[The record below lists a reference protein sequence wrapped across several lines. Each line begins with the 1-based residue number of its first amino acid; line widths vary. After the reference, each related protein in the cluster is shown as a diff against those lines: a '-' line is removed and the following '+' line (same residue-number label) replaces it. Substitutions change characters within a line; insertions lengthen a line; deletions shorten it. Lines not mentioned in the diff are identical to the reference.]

1 MERKQTLGLN
11 GTKKYFKEQTIN
23 CPVEKKREIYLKSYN
38 AYLPKLETD
47 PFSEAKIVVQNEIV
61 TNPSKLER
69 EKNFRTYEILCIGNN
84 KRQST
89 QEHVNRNIP
98 IKETGNDEFLRFIKN
113 NDFTKKD
120 PYDYFYVYTEHY
132 GCIEDKIA
140 PIIKKIFENMKTS
153 GLTSIYG
160 KEKFS
165 MIKNKEYYDSLPDKT
180 KANFSEIKGTPYYY
194 RTTSRKCLF
203 QCLSILL
210 KRKLIPFYV
219 YIKFYPSLEKRRI
232 FQLRNQSITYQYD
245 P

>member
-1 MERKQTLGLN
+1 MSSG
-11 GTKKYFKEQTIN
+11 
-23 CPVEKKREIYLKSYN
+23 KKREIYLKSYN
-38 AYLPKLETD
+38 VYLPKLETD

-84 KRQST
+84 KRQPTQEHSLEEKT
-89 QEHVNRNIP
+89 IQEHVNRNIP
-98 IKETGNDEFLRFIKN
+98 IKETRNDEFLRFIKN

-120 PYDYFYVYTEHY
+120 PYDYFYVYIEHY

-140 PIIKKIFENMKTS
+140 PIVKKIFENMKTS
-153 GLTSIYG
+153 GLTSIYE

-165 MIKNKEYYDSLPDKT
+165 MIKNKEYYDSCPDKT
-180 KANFSEIKGTPYYY
+180 KPYFSEIKGTPYYY
-194 RTTSRKCLF
+194 RSSSRKCLF

-219 YIKFYPSLEKRRI
+219 YIKFYPSLEKRRR